1 MLHALFNNMEATAAV
16 ILFGIGFTILLLH
29 RNLIKKI
36 MGMNIMDTAVYLF
49 LAAKGYIEGR
59 GVPIVVDGVQEVSAY
74 IIGDKVFRFGF
85 SPVPS
90 GLVLTGIVVSVSTT
104 ALMLALT
111 KRLYETYGSL
121 DLDEI
126 LILAKEG
133 ERQRVLYRIFPFS
146 PLFWPCFPALCLPY
160 YPESRREI

>member
-1 MLHALFNNMEATAAV
+1 MAVHLIQNVEETVSV
-16 ILFGIGFTILLLH
+16 ILFGIGFTMLLLH

-49 LAAKGYIEGR
+49 LAAKGYIKGR
-59 GVPIVVDGVQEVSAY
+59 QVPIVADGVREASAY
-74 IIGDKVFRFGF
+74 IN
-85 SPVPS
+85 PVPS

-111 KRLYETYGSL
+111 IRLYERYGSL

-126 LILAKEG
+126 LMRAKE
-133 ERQRVLYRIFPFS
+133 E
-146 PLFWPCFPALCLPY
+146 
-160 YPESRREI
+160 EKT

>member
-1 MLHALFNNMEATAAV
+1 MGRLLSVNMEATAAV
-16 ILFGIGFTILLLH
+16 ILFGVGFTMLLLH

-59 GVPIVVDGVQEVSAY
+59 AAPIVVDGIQETTAY
-74 IIGDKVFRFGF
+74 IN
-85 SPVPS
+85 PVPS

-111 KRLYETYGSL
+111 KRLYEKYGSL

-126 LILAKEG
+126 LILAKE
-133 ERQRVLYRIFPFS
+133 EEEKRT
-146 PLFWPCFPALCLPY
+146 
-160 YPESRREI
+160 